1 MVLRLGT
8 ASGMVNTATGIAK
21 YYVPLCA
28 ICNRGGRD
36 FSEAHLPCGPED
48 FKPARYHRRPAKYPR
63 LEWAPISGSLVSYL
77 CSVKRPG
84 PGMLSD

>member
-1 MVLRLGT
+1 MVLRPGT

-21 YYVPLCA
+21 YDVPLCA

-48 FKPARYHRRPAKYPR
+48 FKLARYHRRPAKYPR
-63 LEWAPISGSLVSYL
+63 VE
-77 CSVKRPG
+77 
-84 PGMLSD
+84 